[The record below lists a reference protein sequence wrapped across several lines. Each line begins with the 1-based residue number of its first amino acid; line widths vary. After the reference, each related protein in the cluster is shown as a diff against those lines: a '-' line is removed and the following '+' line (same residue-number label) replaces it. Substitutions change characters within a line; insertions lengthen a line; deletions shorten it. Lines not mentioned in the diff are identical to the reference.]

1 MAIAFKVEGDPAPQ
15 GSKTGRSYCGQTAK
29 VCPQCHKPHLVNIN
43 MVDASKKLKPWRAKV
58 TAKARWAIGTPP
70 GCTPMSGPALVRI
83 TFIMKR
89 PLSHYGTGK
98 NADKLKDTAP
108 DFPYEGA
115 AALDVDKLARAI
127 LDGLTDAGV
136 WNDDKQVVDLHSIR
150 IYANL
155 KSETEAYRHP
165 GAYISVI
172 GM

>member
-1 MAIAFKVEGDPAPQ
+1 MTIAFKVEGDPAPQ
-15 GSKTGRSYCGQTAK
+15 GSKAGRSYCGQTAK

-58 TAKARWAIGTPP
+58 TSKARWVTGTVPDW
-70 GCTPMSGPALVRI
+70 TPMSSAVVVTV

-98 NADKLKDTAP
+98 NADKLKDSAP
-108 DFPYEGA
+108 DFPYIGA

-127 LDGLTDAGV
+127 LDGLTDAKV
-136 WNDDKQVVDLHSIR
+136 WDDDKQVVDLHVSKIF
-150 IYANL
+150 ANL